1 MTYFIRRFGHA
12 GTIFFIRDTGA
23 ETRSPYDRIQ
33 RFRYVRLTG
42 YDKNGFSAYRDRVA
56 GGVGYDMSSIPKIV
70 ILGAGYGGIMA
81 AQRLQKELNYN
92 EADVTLVNKHEYH
105 YFTTHL
111 HMPAAG
117 TDEVENAY
125 VPISKLIDEF
135 KIDFVKSTVKEIR
148 LQDKKVILEDGTL
161 TYDYLIIGV
170 GGETETFGVPGMV
183 ENALSIRSIN
193 SVRVIREHIE
203 KQFARYKQDPRPELL
218 TFVVGGAGFTGIE
231 FVGELSDRIPQLCRN
246 HGIDPSLVKIYNVEA
261 APTALPG
268 FDPELVEYAMDV
280 LRKKGVNFKI
290 GTAIKECTPEGV
302 QLPEEFIKSAT
313 VIWTGGVRGSRLIEQ
328 AGIENMRARVKVD
341 AYLRAPGH
349 EDVYVIGDNSLMINP
364 ANERPFPPTA
374 QMAMQQ
380 GPAAAS
386 NIVASIRKQ
395 PLKAFAYQSKG
406 TVASLG
412 KNEAIG
418 VVGSKKLKG
427 FWAAQL
433 KKIIDIRWLFTIGG
447 ITLALRKGKFL

>member
-1 MTYFIRRFGHA
+1 
-12 GTIFFIRDTGA
+12 
-23 ETRSPYDRIQ
+23 
-33 RFRYVRLTG
+33 
-42 YDKNGFSAYRDRVA
+42 
-56 GGVGYDMSSIPKIV
+56 MSNIPKIV

-117 TDEVENAY
+117 TDAVENAH
-125 VPISKLIDEF
+125 VSISKLIDEF

-161 TYDYLIIGV
+161 SFDYLIIAV

-183 ENALSIRSIN
+183 ENSLSIRSIN
-193 SVRVIREHIE
+193 SVKMIREHIE
-203 KQFARYKQDPRPELL
+203 NQFTLYKQDARPEYL

-231 FVGELSDRIPQLCRN
+231 FVGELSDRIPELCRT

-268 FDPELVEYAMDV
+268 FDPELVEYAMNV
-280 LRKKGVNFKI
+280 LKKKGVTFKI

-302 QLPEEFIKSAT
+302 QLPEEFVKAGT
-313 VIWTGGVRGSRLIEQ
+313 VIWTGGVRGSRLIDQ
-328 AGIENMRARVKVD
+328 AGIEAMRSRVKVD
-341 AYLRAPGH
+341 EFLRAPGH
-349 EDVYVIGDNSLMINP
+349 DNVYIIGDNSLMINP
-364 ANERPFPPTA
+364 ENERPFPPTA

-380 GPAAAS
+380 GPIAAS
-386 NIVASIRKQ
+386 NIVATIRNQ
-395 PLKAFAYQSKG
+395 PLKKFTFQNKG

-412 KNEAIG
+412 KGEAIG
-418 VVGSKKLKG
+418 VVGKKKLKG

-433 KKIIDIRWLFTIGG
+433 KKVIDVRWLFIIGG
-447 ITLALRKGKFL
+447 VPLALRKGKIL